1 MPTLLAAEPP
11 YDGPRLLAF
20 LGAHAVPGVECWDG
34 TTYSRSLRTPDGAVV
49 VSLSAAPDGIVVE
62 GTQETAVLQRLQ
74 HLLGTT
80 TSTTDA
86 ERHLAGDAV
95 LGASVRERPGLHAPG
110 SADHGET
117 LVRTVVG
124 QQVSLKG
131 ARAALGKMSAVLGE
145 PLRGPRAGVTT
156 TFPRMAALAA
166 YDPLLLPMPRARGH
180 TVVACAAAVVEDGGL
195 PTRSRLLGL
204 PGVGPWTA
212 DYVDLRCHRDPDVF
226 LPTDLA
232 VRRVLER
239 AGQDGAPGAAARR
252 ASAWAPHRSTALMH
266 LWATYLEPDAASV
279 SAAMVI
285 GRPRTKP

>member
-20 LGAHAVPGVECWDG
+20 LGAHAVPGVEHWDG

-49 VSLSAAPDGIVVE
+49 VSMTAASDGIVIE
-62 GTQETAVLQRLQ
+62 GTRESTVLQRLQ
-74 HLLGTT
+74 HLLATT
-80 TSTTDA
+80 VSTRQA
-86 ERHLAGDAV
+86 EQHLAGDEV
-95 LGASVRERPGLHAPG
+95 LGASVLARPGLHAPG

-131 ARAALGKMSAVLGE
+131 ARAALGKVSSALGE
-145 PLRGPRAGVTT
+145 PLRRPRAGVTT
-156 TFPRMAALAA
+156 TFPTMAALAA
-166 YDPLLLPMPRARGH
+166 HDPLLLPMPRARAR
-180 TVVACAAAVVEDGGL
+180 TVVACAAAVADEGGL
-195 PTRSRLLGL
+195 PARNRLLAL

-212 DYVDLRCHRDPDVF
+212 DYVDLRCRLDPDVF

-239 AGQDGAPGAAARR
+239 AGHDGTARAATQR
-252 ASAWAPHRSTALMH
+252 AAAWAPHRSTALMH
-266 LWATYLEPDAASV
+266 LWALYLEPAAASV

-285 GRPRTKP
+285 GRPSRKP

>member
-1 MPTLLAAEPP
+1 MPTQLAALPP

-20 LGAHAVPGVECWDG
+20 LGAHAVPGVEHWDG

-49 VSLSAAPDGIVVE
+49 VSMTATPDGIVVQ
-62 GTQETAVLQRLQ
+62 GTEESAVLRRLQ
-74 HLLGTT
+74 HLLAIS
-80 TSTTDA
+80 TSTLEA

-131 ARAALGKMSAVLGE
+131 ARAALGKVSAVLGE

-166 YDPLLLPMPRARGH
+166 YDPQLLPMPRARGR
-180 TVVACAAAVVEDGGL
+180 TVVACAAAVVAEGGL
-195 PTRSRLLGL
+195 PPRERLLQL

-212 DYVDLRCHRDPDVF
+212 DYVDLRCHQDPDVF

-239 AGQDGAPGAAARR
+239 AGHDGGPSAVAHR
-252 ASAWAPHRSTALMH
+252 AGAWAPHRSTALMH
-266 LWATYLEPDAASV
+266 LWATYLEPEAASV

-285 GRPRTKP
+285 GRPSKKP